1 MENFYIN
8 SITEKLKI
16 ILTNEKSFEILLF
29 PFNDQQYDNWYY
41 LIVL

>member
-8 SITEKLKI
+8 SITEKWKI

-29 PFNDQQYDNWYY
+29 PLTTNNM
-41 LIVL
+41 ITGII